1 MSTYRGKLLLIVNVA
16 SEWGLTK
23 KNYEQMV
30 ELEKRYAHQGL
41 EILGF
46 PCNQFLYQEPGNNE
60 QIVAF
65 ARKFGAKFT
74 IFSKIKVN
82 GKQATDLYKYL
93 RLNSNLDGSKIGW
106 NFGKF
111 LVQRDGVIFKYYGPR
126 TNPFEIEPDIQRL
139 L

>member
-1 MSTYRGKLLLIVNVA
+1 
-16 SEWGLTK
+16 
-23 KNYEQMV
+23 MV